1 MGGAVDELALP
12 FLLFIPSNMTKR
24 RQDKTTTLAN
34 AIHELVHDGDRV
46 AMGLCLESLI
56 PFAAGHEL
64 IRQGKKDL
72 SLIGPISDILFD
84 ELIGAGC
91 VKEAIAAWVGNVGA
105 GLGHNFRRAVEK
117 AIPRPLALQEHSN
130 FTITLAL
137 KAAALGVPFLPT
149 RTGAGGD
156 IIKNEAA
163 FGVVICPFTGERLT
177 AVKAIVPDVTILHV
191 QRADV
196 FGNAHMWGNLGV
208 AVEAAYAAD
217 RVILTCE
224 EMVDRE
230 IIAADPNRTLIPGIL
245 VDAVV
250 HEPLGA
256 HPSPVQGFWKRDDAY
271 FLRYH
276 ECSRTREDFLTW
288 FKEWATDLPNREVY
302 RTKLGAQQVD
312 ILRITE
318 QRLPIGEVN
327 YGFSHA
333 TRNT

>member
-1 MGGAVDELALP
+1 
-12 FLLFIPSNMTKR
+12 MTKR
-24 RQDKTTTLAN
+24 RQNKTTSLAS
-34 AIHELVHDGDRV
+34 AIRELVRDGDRV

-64 IRQGKKDL
+64 VRQNKKSL

-91 VKEAIAAWVGNVGA
+91 VKEIIAAWVGNVGA
-105 GLGHNFRRAVEK
+105 GMGYNFRRAVEK
-117 AIPRPLALQEHSN
+117 GIPQPLLLQEHSN

-156 IIKNEAA
+156 IIKNEDA
-163 FGVVICPFTGERLT
+163 FRSVKCPFTEESLT
-177 AVKAIVPDVTILHV
+177 AVKAVVPDVTILHV
-191 QRADV
+191 QRADA
-196 FGNAHMWGNLGV
+196 FGNAHIWGNLGI
-208 AVEAAYAAD
+208 AVEAAYAAE

-224 EMVDRE
+224 ELVDRE
-230 IIAADPNRTLIPGIL
+230 VIAADPNRTLIPGLL

-276 ECSRTREDFLTW
+276 ERSRAREDFLTW
-288 FKEWATDLPNREVY
+288 LKEWVTDLPDREAY
-302 RTKLGAQQVD
+302 RAKLGEPQMQA
-312 ILRITE
+312 LRITE
-318 QRLPIGEVN
+318 KRLPIGEVN
-327 YGFSHA
+327 YGFS
-333 TRNT
+333 

>member
-1 MGGAVDELALP
+1 
-12 FLLFIPSNMTKR
+12 MTKR
-24 RQDKTTTLAN
+24 RQDKTTSLAS
-34 AIHELVHDGDRV
+34 AIREFVHDGDRV

-64 IRQGKKDL
+64 IRQNKKTL

-91 VKEAIAAWVGNVGA
+91 VTEVLAAWVGNVGA
-105 GLGHNFRRAVEK
+105 GMGYNFRRAVEK
-117 AIPRPLALQEHSN
+117 GVPQPLLLQEHSN

-156 IIKNEAA
+156 IIKNMDA
-163 FGVVICPFTGERLT
+163 FGTVSCPFTGTQLT
-177 AVKAIVPDVTILHV
+177 AVKAVVPDVTILHV
-191 QRADV
+191 QRADA

-208 AVEAAYAAD
+208 AVEAAYAAE

-224 EMVDRE
+224 EIVDRE
-230 IIAADPNRTLIPGIL
+230 VIAADPNRTLIPGIL

-250 HEPLGA
+250 YEPLGA
-256 HPSPVQGFWKRDDAY
+256 HPSPVQGFWKRDDEY

-276 ECSRTREDFLTW
+276 EHSHAREDFLSW
-288 FKEWATDLPNREVY
+288 LNEWVTDLPNRATY
-302 RTKLGAQQVD
+302 CAKLGEQQVD
-312 ILRITE
+312 TLRITE
-318 QRLPIGEVN
+318 KCLPIGEVN
-327 YGFSHA
+327 YGA
-333 TRNT
+333 

>member
-1 MGGAVDELALP
+1 
-12 FLLFIPSNMTKR
+12 MTKR
-24 RQDKTTTLAN
+24 RQNKTSTLAS
-34 AIHELVHDGDRV
+34 AIRECVHDGDRV

-64 IRQGKKDL
+64 IRQRKKDL

-91 VKEAIAAWVGNVGA
+91 VKAVIAAWVGNVGA

-117 AIPRPLALQEHSN
+117 AVPHSLTLQEHSN

-156 IIKNEAA
+156 IIRNEAA
-163 FGVVICPFTGERLT
+163 FRDVICPFTGERLT
-177 AVKAIVPDVTILHV
+177 AVKAVVPDVAILHV

-224 EMVDRE
+224 EIVDRE
-230 IIAADPNRTLIPGIL
+230 VIAADPNRTLIPGIL

-256 HPSPVQGFWKRDDAY
+256 HPSPVQGFWQRDDAH
-271 FLRYH
+271 FLQYH
-276 ECSRTREDFLTW
+276 ERSRAREDFQQWL
-288 FKEWATDLPNREVY
+288 KEWVIDLPHREAY
-302 RTKLGAQQVD
+302 RAKLGTQGVNA
-312 ILRITE
+312 LRITE
-318 QRLPIGEVN
+318 KRLPLGEVN
-327 YGFSHA
+327 YGF
-333 TRNT
+333 

>member
-1 MGGAVDELALP
+1 
-12 FLLFIPSNMTKR
+12 MTKR
-24 RQDKTTTLAN
+24 GQDKTTTLAN
-34 AIHELVHDGDRV
+34 AIRECVHDGDRV

-64 IRQGKKDL
+64 IRQNKRSL

-91 VKEAIAAWVGNVGA
+91 VKEVIAAWVGNVGA
-105 GLGHNFRRAVEK
+105 GMGYNFRRAVEK
-117 AIPRPLALQEHSN
+117 GVPQPLLLQEHSN

-137 KAAALGVPFLPT
+137 KAAALGVSFLPT
-149 RTGAGGD
+149 KTGAGGD
-156 IIKNEAA
+156 IIKNQGA
-163 FGVVICPFTGERLT
+163 FRPVSCPFTGEQLT
-177 AVKAIVPDVTILHV
+177 AVKAVVPDVTILHV
-191 QRADV
+191 QRADA

-208 AVEAAYAAD
+208 VVEAAYAAD

-224 EMVDRE
+224 VIVDRE
-230 IIAADPNRTLIPGIL
+230 VIAADSNRTLIPGIL

-276 ECSRTREDFLTW
+276 DRSRRREDFLAW
-288 FKEWATDLPNREVY
+288 LKEWVTDFPHREAY
-302 RTKLGAQQVD
+302 RTKLGGQVANA
-312 ILRITE
+312 LRITE
-318 QRLPIGEVN
+318 KRLPIGEVN
-327 YGFSHA
+327 YGFSHL
-333 TRNT
+333 THNT